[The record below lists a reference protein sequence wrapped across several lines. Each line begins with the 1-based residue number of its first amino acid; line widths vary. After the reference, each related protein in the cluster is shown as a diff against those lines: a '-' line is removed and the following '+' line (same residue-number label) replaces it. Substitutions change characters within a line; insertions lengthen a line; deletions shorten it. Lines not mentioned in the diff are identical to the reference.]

1 MKHNAPRLCIGL
13 LAAATIGVTGCGG
26 GNAGG
31 GTGQMTLSVADAPID
46 TAQKVVVEFTGVE
59 LMSNGG
65 NPVQINFATPKAIDL
80 LNQSGT
86 ASAQLFN
93 QPIPTGTY
101 QQIRLIVVAD
111 GDPSHS
117 YIILSDGTMHGLQIP
132 SGAETGLKLVT
143 GFNVPASGVVDYTI
157 DFDLRKSVICPGGQ
171 APACVLKPVERLVD
185 NTTVGNIQGVVA
197 MTSIPTACTP
207 AVYLYSGTVTMPEDY
222 NSMAS
227 ATDTNQPMASKVPS
241 LDAAGAYYYQFTF
254 LPPGNYTV
262 AYTCQAA
269 LDNPDQVDA
278 GVTFSSIKSGIA
290 VTAKQT
296 VTVDIP

>member
-1 MKHNAPRLCIGL
+1 MKPTALRFCVGL
-13 LAAATIGVTGCGG
+13 LAAATTGLTGCGG

-31 GTGQMTLSVADAPID
+31 GTGQMTLSVGDAPID

-59 LMSNGG
+59 LVPNSG
-65 NPVQINFATPKAIDL
+65 NPVDINFPTPKSIDL

-86 ASAQLFN
+86 ASAQLFD
-93 QPIPTGTY
+93 QPIPAGMY

-143 GFNVPASGVVDYTI
+143 GFDVTASGVVDYTI
-157 DFDLRKSVICPGGQ
+157 DFDLRKSVTCPGGQ
-171 APACVLKPVERLVD
+171 APACFLKPAERLVD

-197 MTSIPTACTP
+197 ATSIPMTCTP
-207 AVYLYSGTVTMPEDY
+207 AVYLYNGTVTMPEDY
-222 NSMAS
+222 NSTAS
-227 ATDTNQPMASKVPS
+227 ATDSNQPLASKVPS

-269 LDNPDQVDA
+269 LDNPDQFDA
-278 GVTFSSIKSGIA
+278 GVTFSPIKTGIT

>member
-1 MKHNAPRLCIGL
+1 MKYNAAQFCIGL
-13 LAAATIGVTGCGG
+13 LAAATIGVTGCG

-59 LMSNGG
+59 LIPNGG
-65 NPVQINFATPKAIDL
+65 NPVEINFATPKVIDL

-86 ASAQLFN
+86 ASAQLFD
-93 QPIPTGTY
+93 QPIPTGMY

-143 GFNVPASGVVDYTI
+143 AFNVTASGVVDYTI
-157 DFDLRKSVICPGGQ
+157 DFDLRKSVTCPGGQ
-171 APACVLKPVERLVD
+171 APACFLKPAERLVD

-197 MTSIPTACTP
+197 MASIPTACTP
-207 AVYLYSGTVTMPEDY
+207 AVYLYNGTVTMPEDY
-222 NSMAS
+222 NSTAP
-227 ATDTNQPMASKVPS
+227 ATDSNQPMASKVPA
-241 LDAAGAYYYQFTF
+241 LDSAGAYYYQFTF

-269 LDNPDQVDA
+269 LDNPDQADA
-278 GVTFSSIKSGIA
+278 GVTFSPIKTGIT